1 MQLNKNSLE
10 EVKSDFVGNPIIS
23 VWKNYN
29 ETKIQK
35 IHNYTHT
42 YISTI
47 TNMRREGGKTG
58 ERWVLVH
65 NSV

>member
-1 MQLNKNSLE
+1 MC
-10 EVKSDFVGNPIIS
+10 G
-23 VWKNYN
+23 
-29 ETKIQK
+29 KIQWDK
-35 IHNYTHT
+35 DSKNTQLHTH
-42 YISTI
+42 I